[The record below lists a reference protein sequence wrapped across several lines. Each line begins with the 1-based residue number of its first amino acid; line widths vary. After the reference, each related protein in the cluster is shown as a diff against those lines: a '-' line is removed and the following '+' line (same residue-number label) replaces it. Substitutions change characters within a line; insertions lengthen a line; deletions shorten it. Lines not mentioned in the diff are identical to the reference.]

1 MDIHTIVTL
10 KKGEGRGIKS
20 GGLWIFDNEIES
32 IAGSFKNGSIVTVHD
47 FDGYP
52 MGQGFINQNS
62 KIRVRL
68 LTRHTD
74 REIDEDFLRERVPAA
89 WNYRKAVM
97 GENLNCCRVIF
108 GEADWL
114 PGLVVDK
121 YSDVLVA
128 ESLALGLETEF
139 AGGKSL
145 KEKIL
150 EILVELLAEDGI
162 RVRGI
167 YERSDA
173 PVRKKEGLAPYKGF
187 IGEPFTT
194 DVEIVENGVHYM
206 VDVANGQK
214 TGFFLDQKCNRLAV
228 QKLVKGALGLP
239 ENLGGA
245 GTLKVLDCFT
255 HMGTFALNCGLA
267 GATDVTGLDISDF
280 AVQQATEN
288 AARNGLSET
297 VHFRAANVLDE
308 LPKLAEAGEKFDLV
322 ILDPP
327 AFTKSREA
335 TKNAIKGY
343 REINRNGLKLVR
355 DGGYFAT
362 CSCSH
367 FMTQELFTKV
377 IAQAAVSA
385 HKRLRQIEFRTQ
397 SPDHPILWA
406 ADESYYLKFFIFQ
419 VCEER

>member
-1 MDIHTIVTL
+1 MFHTIVTL

-74 REIDEDFLRERVPAA
+74 REIDEDFLRERVRAA

-97 GENLNCCRVIF
+97 GGEDLNCCRVIF
-108 GEADWL
+108 GEADFL

-128 ESLALGLETEF
+128 ESLALGMETEF
-139 AGGKSL
+139 ADGKSL
-145 KEKIL
+145 KEEIL

-194 DVEIVENGVHYM
+194 DVEIVEN
-206 VDVANGQK
+206 
-214 TGFFLDQKCNRLAV
+214 C
-228 QKLVKGALGLP
+228 
-239 ENLGGA
+239 
-245 GTLKVLDCFT
+245 
-255 HMGTFALNCGLA
+255 
-267 GATDVTGLDISDF
+267 
-280 AVQQATEN
+280 
-288 AARNGLSET
+288 
-297 VHFRAANVLDE
+297 
-308 LPKLAEAGEKFDLV
+308 
-322 ILDPP
+322 
-327 AFTKSREA
+327 
-335 TKNAIKGY
+335 
-343 REINRNGLKLVR
+343 
-355 DGGYFAT
+355 
-362 CSCSH
+362 
-367 FMTQELFTKV
+367 LFTKTISGMTTILFPVPSV
-377 IAQAAVSA
+377 IISSFSTIPSPYFVCLFKLGIFRRTPVEMQASFLTDMLESEYHRQVSLSSEFFHIKLITKSLA
-385 HKRLRQIEFRTQ
+385 SFQILSGHSSLNCAFLALM
-397 SPDHPILWA
+397 S
-406 ADESYYLKFFIFQ
+406 SIFAWSHSITP
-419 VCEER
+419 VVTVRASSSI